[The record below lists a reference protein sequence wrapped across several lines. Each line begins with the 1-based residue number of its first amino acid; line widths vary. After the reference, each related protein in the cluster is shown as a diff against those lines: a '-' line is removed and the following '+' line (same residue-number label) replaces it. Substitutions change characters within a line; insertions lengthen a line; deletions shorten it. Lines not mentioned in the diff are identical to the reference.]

1 MFPSRKMK
9 EWNQND
15 LRKSAKIN
23 FPAIQQSVKG
33 KAFPEAAVYP
43 LGATSNAGCLR
54 RAPSKTSR

>member
-43 LGATSNAGCLR
+43 LAATSNAGCLR